1 MNFLWGGMLL
11 IGILYGSLTG
21 NLKEVT
27 EAVISSS
34 KEAVTLCVTAVSYTH
49 LDVYKRQSL
58 ELRRPERF

>member
-34 KEAVTLCVTAVSYTH
+34 KEL
-49 LDVYKRQSL
+49 
-58 ELRRPERF
+58 